1 MYNNTTAGNSK
12 TLKGV
17 LWDMDG
23 VLVDTGEY
31 HFQSWLAVLPDYGIP
46 YDREAFERTFG
57 MNNPGTLRALTGRD
71 LPPEVVEEIARR
83 KEETYRAALRGQA
96 TALPGAQAW
105 LARLKERGYRQG
117 IASSTPQANIDVVV
131 SELDIAR
138 YLDVI
143 VSGAEMAPKPDPAV
157 FLTVAE
163 QLGVPPERCVVVED
177 SRAGVEAARRGGMR
191 CIAVTTTNPPEALQT
206 ADVIVDRLDQLPDD
220 VFERLLDAKRGGA

>member
-1 MYNNTTAGNSK
+1 MTADNMAAGN
-12 TLKGV
+12 TNTARGV

-23 VLVDTGEY
+23 VLVDTGEF

-57 MNNPGTLRALTGRD
+57 MNNAGTLRALTGRE
-71 LPPEVVEEIARR
+71 LPPEVVAEIAAR
-83 KEETYRAALRGQA
+83 KEQTYRASLRGRV

-131 SELDIAR
+131 SELGIAG
-138 YLDVI
+138 YFDVI
-143 VSGAEMAPKPDPAV
+143 LSGSDMPPKPDPAV
-157 FLTVAE
+157 FLAVAAQIE
-163 QLGVPPERCVVVED
+163 VPPQRCVVVED

-191 CIAVTTTNPPEALQT
+191 CIAVTTTNPAEALRT
-206 ADVIVDRLDQLPDD
+206 ADVIVDRLDELPDD
-220 VFERLLDAKRGGA
+220 AFERLLP